1 MASFGSWPGREAPLR
16 SPFGA
21 PGLSPPCI
29 RQTSLPFTA
38 TERHD
43 CPDRVRAWQRG
54 PVENCVRAFSLSG
67 MGLNS
72 CFIRT
77 PLQVDVMVM
86 VDGLFMDDGGLL
98 PGRTPFALQERNHR
112 ELSGCCGGRS

>member
-29 RQTSLPFTA
+29 RQTRLPFTA

-67 MGLNS
+67 MGVNS

-77 PLQVDVMVM
+77 PLKVDVLV
-86 VDGLFMDDGGLL
+86 VVVVLFMGAGIGLASC
-98 PGRTPFALQERNHR
+98 RERVWQYV
-112 ELSGCCGGRS
+112 